1 MQWVMI
7 ARHWTGIV
15 ALNFQAI
22 GYEVFATLS
31 KTKNDMSETKGMMQ
45 KKIILFQA
53 ACHNYTK
60 PGTLNTVS
68 ETVTLKCLA
77 LALQVMENIQ
87 QDTRVSIS
95 GCNQVRN

>member
-1 MQWVMI
+1 MI

-45 KKIILFQA
+45 KKKIILFQA
-53 ACHNYTK
+53 ACHNYSK

>member
-1 MQWVMI
+1 MI

-45 KKIILFQA
+45 KKNYLVPSCLSQLFKTRNSQY
-53 ACHNYTK
+53 CLRNCDYEMPRFNPTGYGKHTYNK
-60 PGTLNTVS
+60 IPGSLYLVAI
-68 ETVTLKCLA
+68 K
-77 LALQVMENIQ
+77 
-87 QDTRVSIS
+87 
-95 GCNQVRN
+95 